1 MMINRRLF
9 LGGSASVAALAALA
23 ACSGSG
29 SSSSSGASATP
40 TKLAASDIN
49 KVDRDK
55 LQKGGELTIPIG
67 TWIPNYNRLHI
78 DGNTG
83 DAQKLADFV
92 LGSNF
97 IWADDASISVDE
109 DYCTDYKEE
118 EVDGNTVITLTLNP
132 DAKWNS
138 GDPINYEDY
147 KAAWEFCN
155 GTDDAKTA
163 VVASTDGWDHI
174 KSIEQGKDEFE
185 VVTTFDG
192 VFPDWSSILGG
203 ATIPAALAKDV
214 DTFSG
219 WTDAN
224 NTDYWTGP
232 FIVTKVDETK
242 QIITLEHNPN
252 WWGDEPLL
260 DTVTI
265 KVIDDSQL
273 GTAFANSEI
282 DTVDTII
289 DASTYQQCQQ
299 RADGEI
305 RQAAGLQWR
314 PFTMNGAT
322 GLLQDQKLRQA
333 IVKGIDRE
341 TITEADLQGLP
352 VPASQLQLG
361 NHFFMP
367 NDADYQ
373 DNSGDYKFNKEQ
385 AIKELEEL
393 GWTLPDGKEYRE
405 KDGQTLS
412 IKYLRL
418 PDTATSAT
426 EGKVLQSNM
435 KDIGVEIVMDDTNN
449 DDFFPE
455 RVKKGNFEIVAFTWI
470 GTDWPM
476 ANIGQI
482 YGKDSA
488 SNYTGVWSEDLEKLI
503 DEVGSEADHAKRV
516 ELANQ
521 ADKLIWDEAIVTP
534 IYSRA
539 GYVAVPKTLANYG
552 SFGLSSRRMQ
562 DVGYTDL
569 SGATATPTA

>member
-83 DAQKLADFV
+83 DASTLASFV

-97 IWADDASISVDE
+97 IWADDASISVDK

-192 VFPDWSSILGG
+192 IFPDWSSVIGG
-203 ATIPAALAKDV
+203 ATVPAALCKDV

-232 FIVTKVDETK
+232 FIVTSADKTK
-242 QIITLEHNPN
+242 QIITLGHNPN

-265 KVIDDSQL
+265 KVVDASQL

-299 RADGEI
+299 RSDGEI

-314 PFTMNGAT
+314 HFTMNGAS
-322 GLLQDQKLRQA
+322 GLLADQKLRQA
-333 IVKGIDRE
+333 LVKGIDRE

-393 GWTLPDGKEYRE
+393 GWTLPDGKDYRE

-418 PDTATSAT
+418 PDAATSAT
-426 EGKVLQSNM
+426 EGKVLQANM

-455 RVKKGNFEIVAFTWI
+455 RIKKGNFEIVAFTWI

-482 YGKDSA
+482 YGKGSA
-488 SNYTGVWSEDLEKLI
+488 SNYTGVWSEELEKLI
-503 DEVGSEADHAKRV
+503 DEVAKEADHKKRV
-516 ELANQ
+516 ELAQ
-521 ADKLIWDEAIVTP
+521 KADKIIWDEAIVTP

-539 GYVAVPKTLANYG
+539 GYVAVPKALANYG
-552 SFGLSSRRMQ
+552 AFGLSSGRAQ
-562 DVGYTDL
+562 DIGYTDL
-569 SGATATPTA
+569 SGATATPSA

>member
-23 ACSGSG
+23 ACGGSG

-83 DAQKLADFV
+83 DAETLASFV

-97 IWADDASISVDE
+97 IWADDASISVDK

-118 EVDGNTVITLTLNP
+118 EKDGNTVITLTLNP
-132 DAKWNS
+132 KAKWNS
-138 GDPINYEDY
+138 GESINVADY

-155 GTDDAKTA
+155 GTDEAKTA

-174 KSIEQGKDEFE
+174 KSIEQGADEFE
-185 VVTTFDG
+185 VITTFDG
-192 VFPDWSSILGG
+192 IFPDWSSVIGG
-203 ATIPAALAKDV
+203 ATVPAALCKDV

-219 WTDAN
+219 WTDASK
-224 NTDYWTGP
+224 TDYWTGP
-232 FIVTKVDETK
+232 FIVTSADKTK
-242 QIITLEHNPN
+242 QIITLGHNPN

-265 KVIDDSQL
+265 KVVDDSQL

-314 PFTMNGAT
+314 HFTMNGAS
-322 GLLQDQKLRQA
+322 GLLSDQKLRQA

-341 TITEADLQGLP
+341 TITKADLQGLP
-352 VPASQLQLG
+352 VPVSQLQLG
-361 NHFFMP
+361 NHLFAP
-367 NDADYQ
+367 QDADYQ
-373 DNSGDYKFNKEQ
+373 DNTGDLAFNKEQ
-385 AIKELEEL
+385 AVKDLESL

-418 PDTATSAT
+418 PDVATSAT
-426 EGKVLQSNM
+426 EGKVLQANM
-435 KDIGVEIVMDDTNN
+435 KAIGVEIVMDDTNN

-455 RVKKGNFEIVAFTWI
+455 RVKKGNFEIVSFAWQ
-470 GTDWPM
+470 GTPYPM
-476 ANIGQI
+476 NNIGQV
-482 YGKDSA
+482 YGKGSA
-488 SNYTGVWSEDLEKLI
+488 SNYTGLSSDALEKLI
-503 DEVGSEADHAKRV
+503 DEVAVEADHAKRV
-516 ELANQ
+516 KLAQ
-521 ADKLIWDEAIVTP
+521 DADKEIWQLAGVIP

-539 GYVAVPKTLANYG
+539 SYTAVPKKLANYG
-552 SFGLSSRRMQ
+552 SFGLSSVRPE
-562 DVGYTDL
+562 DVGY
-569 SGATATPTA
+569 AK